1 MCLVEAAQ
9 EAQALQEARAAQAAQ
24 AVQAVQA
31 ALVVLAAQAAQVA
44 LAAQV
49 EVVQCQSHAVLT
61 LMIMD
66 WEFVCAT
73 VDFINPEMPAF
84 KVLLVE

>member
-9 EAQALQEARAAQAAQ
+9 EAQALQEAQAAQ

-49 EVVQCQSHAVLT
+49 QVVQCQSHAVLT

-66 WEFVCAT
+66 WEFVCAI
-73 VDFINPEMPAF
+73 VDSINPEMPAF

>member
-9 EAQALQEARAAQAAQ
+9 EAQALQEAQAAQAVQ

-31 ALVVLAAQAAQVA
+31 ALVV

-73 VDFINPEMPAF
+73 VDSINPEMPAF